1 MRVKQWISLF
11 LCVIIL
17 LPGCAASEE
26 KKTER
31 EIFAMDTI
39 MNLTFY
45 GENGEQAM
53 TAAVSEI
60 QQLEKTLSV
69 TKADSEI
76 SKINAA
82 GGKKVTVSKET
93 YDLLSACIQYG
104 NDTDGLFDISIY
116 PLVKLWGF
124 TTEKYHVPDKAERDA
139 VIKKID
145 YKKIELLSDYQ
156 VRIPSGMAIDLGAA
170 AKGYLSQK
178 IIDLC
183 KEKKVISCI
192 LSLGGNV
199 QTLNTRPDGKPWQIG
214 IQNPNGQQGSLLAV
228 LSVENKAVI
237 TSGGYERYFEE
248 DGNTYIHILNPKTG
262 YPADSGLVSVSVIS
276 ENGMLADAL
285 STSLYLMGEEQAAGY
300 WRTHA
305 DEFDMILETE
315 DGTLYVTE
323 GISQEIQTDNTTIVL
338 NTEE

>member
-124 TTEKYHVPDKAERDA
+124 TTEKYHVPDKAQEAASLSEDIA
-139 VIKKID
+139 NLKIKVD
-145 YKKIELLSDYQ
+145 
-156 VRIPSGMAIDLGAA
+156 
-170 AKGYLSQK
+170 KGVDFLITQLFYDNETFFRFLDEARNAG
-178 IIDLC
+178 IT
-183 KEKKVISCI
+183 VPI
-192 LSLGGNV
+192 LPGLM
-199 QTLNTRPDGKPWQIG
+199 P
-214 IQNPNGQQGSLLAV
+214 
-228 LSVENKAVI
+228 I
-237 TSGGYERYFEE
+237 TSAGQVKNIIGMS
-248 DGNTYIHILNPKTG
+248 GTKIPK
-262 YPADSGLVSVSVIS
+262 
-276 ENGMLADAL
+276 ELADAIEKYKDNPADL
-285 STSLYLMGEEQAAGY
+285 KKAGLDYSKRQMENLLAHGVDGIHLYSMNK
-300 WRTHA
+300 
-305 DEFDMILETE
+305 
-315 DGTLYVTE
+315 V
-323 GISQEIQTDNTTIVL
+323 EIAKAIY
-338 NTEE
+338 E

>member
-82 GGKKVTVSKET
+82 GGKKSQFRRKHMT
-93 YDLLSACIQYG
+93 YFLLVFNMEMIRVGCLIFQ
-104 NDTDGLFDISIY
+104 
-116 PLVKLWGF
+116 F
-124 TTEKYHVPDKAERDA
+124 TR
-139 VIKKID
+139 
-145 YKKIELLSDYQ
+145 L
-156 VRIPSGMAIDLGAA
+156 
-170 AKGYLSQK
+170 
-178 IIDLC
+178 
-183 KEKKVISCI
+183 
-192 LSLGGNV
+192 
-199 QTLNTRPDGKPWQIG
+199 
-214 IQNPNGQQGSLLAV
+214 
-228 LSVENKAVI
+228 
-237 TSGGYERYFEE
+237 
-248 DGNTYIHILNPKTG
+248 
-262 YPADSGLVSVSVIS
+262 
-276 ENGMLADAL
+276 
-285 STSLYLMGEEQAAGY
+285 
-300 WRTHA
+300 
-305 DEFDMILETE
+305 
-315 DGTLYVTE
+315 
-323 GISQEIQTDNTTIVL
+323 
-338 NTEE
+338 

>member
-104 NDTDGLFDISIY
+104 NDTEGVFDISIY

-124 TTEKYHVPDKAERDA
+124 TTEKYRVPDKAERDA

-145 YKKIELLSDYQ
+145 YKKIELLPNCQ
-156 VRIPSGMAIDLGAA
+156 VQIPSGMAIDLGAA

-183 KEKKVISCI
+183 KEKKVASCI

-199 QTLNTRPDGKPWQIG
+199 QTIGMKPDDTEYTVG
-214 IQNPNGQQGSLLAV
+214 ITDPSDGSSIYGTV
-228 LSVENKAVI
+228 KVKDKAVI
-237 TSGGYERYFEE
+237 TSGIYQRNFKK
-248 DGNTYIHILNPKTG
+248 NTRRFRL
-262 YPADSGLVSVSVIS
+262 
-276 ENGMLADAL
+276 
-285 STSLYLMGEEQAAGY
+285 
-300 WRTHA
+300 
-305 DEFDMILETE
+305 F
-315 DGTLYVTE
+315 
-323 GISQEIQTDNTTIVL
+323 
-338 NTEE
+338 

>member
-1 MRVKQWISLF
+1 M
-11 LCVIIL
+11 CVIIL

-139 VIKKID
+139 VIKR
-145 YKKIELLSDYQ
+145 L
-156 VRIPSGMAIDLGAA
+156 
-170 AKGYLSQK
+170 
-178 IIDLC
+178 IIKD
-183 KEKKVISCI
+183 
-192 LSLGGNV
+192 
-199 QTLNTRPDGKPWQIG
+199 R
-214 IQNPNGQQGSLLAV
+214 
-228 LSVENKAVI
+228 
-237 TSGGYERYFEE
+237 TSFGLPG
-248 DGNTYIHILNPKTG
+248 
-262 YPADSGLVSVSVIS
+262 ADSIRHG
-276 ENGMLADAL
+276 N
-285 STSLYLMGEEQAAGY
+285 
-300 WRTHA
+300 
-305 DEFDMILETE
+305 
-315 DGTLYVTE
+315 
-323 GISQEIQTDNTTIVL
+323 
-338 NTEE
+338 

>member
-199 QTLNTRPDGKPWQIG
+199 QTIGMKPDDTEYTVG
-214 IQNPNGQQGSLLAV
+214 ITDPSDGSSIYGTV
-228 LSVENKAVI
+228 KVKDKAVI
-237 TSGGYERYFEE
+237 TSGIYQRNFKK
-248 DGNTYIHILNPKTG
+248 DGKLYLSLIHI
-262 YPADSGLVSVSVIS
+262 
-276 ENGMLADAL
+276 
-285 STSLYLMGEEQAAGY
+285 
-300 WRTHA
+300 
-305 DEFDMILETE
+305 
-315 DGTLYVTE
+315 
-323 GISQEIQTDNTTIVL
+323 
-338 NTEE
+338 

>member
-145 YKKIELLSDYQ
+145 NKKIELLSDYQ

-192 LSLGGNV
+192 LSLGGYV
-199 QTLNTRPDGKPWQIG
+199 QTIG
-214 IQNPNGQQGSLLAV
+214 IYGTV
-228 LSVENKAVI
+228 KVKDKAVI
-237 TSGGYERYFEE
+237 TSGIYQRNFKK
-248 DGNTYIHILNPKTG
+248 DGKLYHHIMDKRTG
-262 YPADSGLVSVSVIS
+262 MPADNNLASVTVIA
-276 ENGMLADAL
+276 ENGAMADAYATAL
-285 STSLYLMGEEQAAGY
+285 SVMGEEKAIAFQKK
-300 WRTHA
+300 HPQIQI
-305 DEFDMILETE
+305 ILIRK
-315 DGTLYVTE
+315 DGTFYQSE
-323 GISQEIQTDNTTIVL
+323 KAGMIKS
-338 NTEE
+338 

>member
-82 GGKKVTVSKET
+82 GGKKVTENMICTGRIFVAVVFQKRQRRTCDASET
-93 YDLLSACIQYG
+93 MDFSFFVCHHSSSRMCS
-104 NDTDGLFDISIY
+104 F
-116 PLVKLWGF
+116 
-124 TTEKYHVPDKAERDA
+124 
-139 VIKKID
+139 
-145 YKKIELLSDYQ
+145 
-156 VRIPSGMAIDLGAA
+156 
-170 AKGYLSQK
+170 
-178 IIDLC
+178 
-183 KEKKVISCI
+183 
-192 LSLGGNV
+192 
-199 QTLNTRPDGKPWQIG
+199 
-214 IQNPNGQQGSLLAV
+214 
-228 LSVENKAVI
+228 
-237 TSGGYERYFEE
+237 
-248 DGNTYIHILNPKTG
+248 
-262 YPADSGLVSVSVIS
+262 
-276 ENGMLADAL
+276 
-285 STSLYLMGEEQAAGY
+285 
-300 WRTHA
+300 
-305 DEFDMILETE
+305 
-315 DGTLYVTE
+315 
-323 GISQEIQTDNTTIVL
+323 
-338 NTEE
+338 

>member
-60 QQLEKTLSV
+60 QQLEKNLSV

-93 YDLLSACIQYG
+93 YDLLSACIIWK
-104 NDTDGLFDISIY
+104 DTGGLFDISI
-116 PLVKLWGF
+116 
-124 TTEKYHVPDKAERDA
+124 
-139 VIKKID
+139 
-145 YKKIELLSDYQ
+145 
-156 VRIPSGMAIDLGAA
+156 
-170 AKGYLSQK
+170 
-178 IIDLC
+178 
-183 KEKKVISCI
+183 
-192 LSLGGNV
+192 
-199 QTLNTRPDGKPWQIG
+199 TR
-214 IQNPNGQQGSLLAV
+214 L
-228 LSVENKAVI
+228 
-237 TSGGYERYFEE
+237 
-248 DGNTYIHILNPKTG
+248 
-262 YPADSGLVSVSVIS
+262 
-276 ENGMLADAL
+276 
-285 STSLYLMGEEQAAGY
+285 
-300 WRTHA
+300 
-305 DEFDMILETE
+305 
-315 DGTLYVTE
+315 
-323 GISQEIQTDNTTIVL
+323 
-338 NTEE
+338 